1 VIEIPR
7 SALVV
12 LIGISGSG
20 KSTFARRHFGP
31 TQVLS
36 SDGFRAMVADDEND
50 LDATDDAFD
59 VLHLVA
65 GARLRAGRLTVVD
78 ATNVL
83 PYARAG
89 LLRAATEHGVPA
101 VAIVL
106 DVPEPVCWERSRAR
120 TDRAIGRRAIKAQ
133 YGDLR
138 RSLDRLGQEGFS
150 QVHVLSGAA
159 EVDAAVTVVA

>member
-1 VIEIPR
+1 
-7 SALVV
+7 
-12 LIGISGSG
+12 
-20 KSTFARRHFGP
+20 
-31 TQVLS
+31 
-36 SDGFRAMVADDEND
+36 
-50 LDATDDAFD
+50 

-89 LLRAATEHGVPA
+89 LFRLAAEYGVPA

-120 TDRAIGRRAIKAQ
+120 TDRTIGRRALKAQ

-138 RSLDRLGQEGFS
+138 RSLDRLGQEGFQ
-150 QVHVLSGAA
+150 QVHVLSGAD
-159 EVDAAVTVVA
+159 EVDAAAVAEVT